1 MLAVSTDALATHER
15 WLVTPPSSKGLGGL
29 NYPLASDEDGSVCR
43 AYGVY
48 VPRQHVAQR
57 GLFLID
63 TNGVLQYQ
71 VVHNLSVGRSTDEM
85 LRVLDALQSG
95 GLCPGDWTPTQATLD
110 AGGTLGPNSEVGHF
124 RLEAILGSGAFGTV
138 FRARD
143 LTLDR
148 IVALKVLQSDSPR
161 AAELLLAEARVAAA
175 LLHPNVCVL
184 HAVDQSLGF
193 PMIVMEY
200 IEGETLAKVIENR
213 RLSVQDASAIAR
225 QIAQGMA
232 AAHAKDIVHGDLK
245 PANIMISSDGVAKI
259 MDFGLARRYASS
271 IVPVVD
277 TVDGEANRPGGLF
290 GTPAYM
296 SPEQA
301 RGQSASPA
309 SDVFALGLI
318 LYEMVTGRRAVR
330 GEHLLEVLRQVENVD
345 AEKLTAEM
353 TDPFRA
359 VLKNALAQDPERRSL
374 AMAEIAEALG
384 PTSQ

>member
-1 MLAVSTDALATHER
+1 M
-15 WLVTPPSSKGLGGL
+15 TPPANKGLGGL
-29 NYPLASDEDGSVCR
+29 SYPLASDENGSACR

-63 TNGVLQYQ
+63 PNGVLQYQ

-95 GLCPGDWTPTQATLD
+95 GLCPGDWTPAQATLD
-110 AGGTLGPNSEVGHF
+110 VGGTLGPNSEFGHF
-124 RLEAILGSGAFGTV
+124 RLEATLGSGAFGTV

-148 IVALKVLQSDSPR
+148 VVALKVLQSDSPK

-200 IEGETLAKVIENR
+200 IEGETLAKVIEAG
-213 RLSVQDASAIAR
+213 RLTVQNASAIGR

-245 PANIMISSDGVAKI
+245 PANIMISGDGVAKI

-271 IVPVVD
+271 VAPAVD
-277 TVDGEANRPGGLF
+277 TVDSAQSNPSGLF

-330 GEHLLEVLRQVENVD
+330 GEHLLEVLRQVEQLD
-345 AEKLTAEM
+345 AEKLAAEM

-359 VLKNALAQDPERRSL
+359 VLKNALAQDPERRTL

-384 PTSQ
+384 PTS